1 MIKTIKTMSKQEK
14 ERYTVPRKVQDVIP
28 VRRIWPDGIFL
39 VGNKFS
45 KTYKFSDINY
55 LVASREDKESMFLT
69 YSELLNSLDSGAVTK
84 ITINNRR
91 MNQANFETSILMPMQ
106 GDFRDEYR
114 GEYNQMLLDKAT
126 GANGIMQEKYITIS
140 VVKKDIEEARAYFSR
155 VGADLI
161 SHFAALGSKCVELDA
176 TERLRILHDF
186 YRQGEESEF
195 VFNAREMMKRG
206 HSFKDYICPDGIEKK
221 SDYLKL
227 GGKFCRVLFLKDYA
241 SYIKDNMVTELTDF
255 NRNLM
260 FSIDIVPVPTD
271 EAVREVENRLL
282 GVETNITNWQRRQN
296 ANNNFSAVVP
306 YDMELQRKESKE
318 FLDDLTTRDQRMMF
332 AVMTLAITADTKE
345 QLDSDTEAV
354 LSVARKHMCQL
365 AVLKFQQLDGLN
377 TALPIGV
384 RKINAFRTLTTES
397 LAVFIPFKVQEIQ
410 DKGGIY
416 FGENAISHNLI
427 MCNKANL
434 LNQSAFLLG
443 VPGAGKSFSAKELI
457 AFLMLHPDYAND
469 DILICDPE
477 GEFGALVKALGREK
491 ATVAHLVAGGK
502 DRLNAMYMVEG
513 YGEQNPIV
521 EKSQFVMSLIEQID
535 KRGVG
540 PQHKSIIDRCTA
552 LVYPEAENA
561 GRVATLCDLRQKL
574 LEQPE
579 DKAREIALSLELY
592 TTGSLDIFGRESTVD
607 LNKPYVVFDIHGLG
621 EQLKPAGSL
630 VITDTI
636 LNRVTLNWKRGK
648 RTHVF
653 IDEFHVMF
661 ENEQS
666 GIFFNS
672 AWRQFRKRGAYPTAI
687 TQNVEYLLDSVQ
699 ASTML
704 SNSEFIVMLNQAASD
719 RAKLAKL
726 LNISNEQMSYV
737 TNADAGCGLI
747 RYSKFTGAIN
757 FFHDSTLAWWK
768 QSWLWSAVIQAVM
781 PTTLLGTLPIGAWL
795 YMTGTLPL
803 SDFITCIILPI
814 GFIAPLM
821 RVGKYSEQFNM
832 VKACLDQIRDF
843 IEKPKLKRPEKNV
856 ALDETAYRFEN
867 VSFAY
872 NETEVLKNV
881 SFEIKPG
888 TVSAIVGP
896 SGSGKSTI
904 AKLMAGFWDATKG
917 KVIFGGKNIKEIP
930 FAQLMGEVSY
940 VAQDNFLFDESIRE
954 NIRLGKPDATD
965 DEVVAAAKAACCH
978 EFIVKLENG
987 YDTNAGDAGGK
998 LSGGERQRITIARA
1012 ILKNARVIIL
1022 DEATA
1027 YADPENEYLIQNA
1040 ISKLVKG
1047 KTLIVVAHRLA
1058 TIQKADQILVVEN
1071 GKIVGCG
1078 RQEELLSECPL
1089 YQRLWSDYVSSADQ
1103 VEGGTF

>member
-1 MIKTIKTMSKQEK
+1 MMRSIKSILSTDREPYK
-14 ERYTVPRKVQDVIP
+14 VPRKVQDVIP
-28 VRRIWPDGIFL
+28 IRRIWPDGIFL
-39 VGNKFS
+39 VGNKFVKS
-45 KTYKFSDINY
+45 WKFTDINY
-55 LVASREDKESMFLT
+55 LVASREDKERMFLT
-69 YSELLNSLDSGAVTK
+69 YSELLNSLDSGATTK
-84 ITINNRR
+84 ITVNNHHLKRSD
-91 MNQANFETSILMPMQ
+91 FEDSILMPLKAD
-106 GDFRDEYR
+106 GLDEYR
-114 GEYNQMLLDKAT
+114 EEYNKMLLDKSVD
-126 GANGIMQEKYITIS
+126 ANGILQEKYVT
-140 VVKKDIEEARAYFSR
+140 VTVAKKNIEEARAYFAR
-155 VGADLI
+155 VGADLVQ
-161 SHFAALGSKCVELDA
+161 HFAALGSRCTELTA
-176 TERLRILHDF
+176 LERLRILHDF
-186 YRQGEESEF
+186 YRSGEE
-195 VFNAREMMKRG
+195 NAFPFDLKDNMRKG
-206 HSFKDYICPDGIEKK
+206 HCFRDYICPDSIEKHA
-221 SDYLKL
+221 DYLKL
-227 GGKFCRVLFLKDYA
+227 GERYARVLYLKDYA
-241 SYIKDNMVTELTDF
+241 SYIKDSMVAELTDL
-255 NRNLM
+255 NRNMML
-260 FSIDIVPVPTD
+260 SIDVIPIPTD

-282 GVETNITNWQRRQN
+282 GVETNIANWQRRQN
-296 ANNNFSAVVP
+296 SNNNFSAVVP

-332 AVMTLAITADTKE
+332 AVITMVITADTKE
-345 QLDSDTEAV
+345 QLDADTETI
-354 LSVARKHMCQL
+354 LSTARKHMCQM
-365 AVLKFQQLDGLN
+365 AVLKYQQLDGLN
-377 TALPIGV
+377 TVLPIGSG
-384 RKINAFRTLTTES
+384 KINAFRTLTTES

-427 MCNKANL
+427 LCNKANL
-434 LNQSAFLLG
+434 LNQSAFYLG
-443 VPGAGKSFSAKELI
+443 VPGAGKSFAVKELI
-457 AFLMLHPDYAND
+457 AFLMLHPDYADD

-477 GEFGALVKALGREK
+477 GEFGALVKTLGREK

-513 YGEQNPIV
+513 YGENNPIV

-747 RYSKFTGAIN
+747 KYGSALVPFIN
-757 FFHDSTLAWWK
+757 RFPKDNELYR
-768 QSWLWSAVIQAVM
+768 LM
-781 PTTLLGTLPIGAWL
+781 TT
-795 YMTGTLPL
+795 
-803 SDFITCIILPI
+803 
-814 GFIAPLM
+814 
-821 RVGKYSEQFNM
+821 
-832 VKACLDQIRDF
+832 
-843 IEKPKLKRPEKNV
+843 RPGEGV
-856 ALDETAYRFEN
+856 F
-867 VSFAY
+867 
-872 NETEVLKNV
+872 
-881 SFEIKPG
+881 
-888 TVSAIVGP
+888 
-896 SGSGKSTI
+896 GSG
-904 AKLMAGFWDATKG
+904 
-917 KVIFGGKNIKEIP
+917 
-930 FAQLMGEVSY
+930 
-940 VAQDNFLFDESIRE
+940 
-954 NIRLGKPDATD
+954 
-965 DEVVAAAKAACCH
+965 
-978 EFIVKLENG
+978 
-987 YDTNAGDAGGK
+987 NA
-998 LSGGERQRITIARA
+998 S
-1012 ILKNARVIIL
+1012 
-1022 DEATA
+1022 
-1027 YADPENEYLIQNA
+1027 
-1040 ISKLVKG
+1040 
-1047 KTLIVVAHRLA
+1047 
-1058 TIQKADQILVVEN
+1058 
-1071 GKIVGCG
+1071 
-1078 RQEELLSECPL
+1078 
-1089 YQRLWSDYVSSADQ
+1089 
-1103 VEGGTF
+1103 